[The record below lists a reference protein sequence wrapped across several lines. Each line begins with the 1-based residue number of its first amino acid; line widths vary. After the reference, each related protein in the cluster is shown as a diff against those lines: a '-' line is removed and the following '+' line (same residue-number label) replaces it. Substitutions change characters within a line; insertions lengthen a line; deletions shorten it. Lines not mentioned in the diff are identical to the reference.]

1 MRALMRAHSS
11 GTDALRTAL
20 PAPGRT
26 LLVGAAPFA
35 YIGCI
40 DTPHPPCEPQRKH
53 PMNTTFYQ
61 RVAAFTS
68 AAFFTLVM
76 LVGINGL
83 ASSAAQPLQMVAAPA
98 AAAAQAS

>member
-1 MRALMRAHSS
+1 
-11 GTDALRTAL
+11 
-20 PAPGRT
+20 
-26 LLVGAAPFA
+26 
-35 YIGCI
+35 
-40 DTPHPPCEPQRKH
+40 
-53 PMNTTFYQ
+53 MNTTFYQ

-68 AAFFTLVM
+68 AAFFTLVI